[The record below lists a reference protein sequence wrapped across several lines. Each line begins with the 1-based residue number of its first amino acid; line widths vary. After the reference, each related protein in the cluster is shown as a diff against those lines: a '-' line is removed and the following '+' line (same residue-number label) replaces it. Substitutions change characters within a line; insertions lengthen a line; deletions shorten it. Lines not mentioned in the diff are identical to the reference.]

1 GYLGSIGFSF
11 PAALGAWAA
20 VGANRKIVSVSGDG
34 GFGQYLADFT
44 TAVKYGMPICHVLL
58 NNDELGK
65 ISKEQRAG
73 RFQVW
78 QTSLHNPN
86 FAEYANLCG
95 GHGFR
100 ATNPAEL
107 VPALEAGLN
116 ADGPAIV
123 EILTDPRQT

>member
-1 GYLGSIGFSF
+1 
-11 PAALGAWAA
+11 
-20 VGANRKIVSVSGDG
+20 
-34 GFGQYLADFT
+34 
-44 TAVKYGMPICHVLL
+44 MPICHVLL

-100 ATNPAEL
+100 VTNPTEL
-107 VPALEAGLN
+107 APALEAGLN

-123 EILTDPRQT
+123 EILTDPKQT